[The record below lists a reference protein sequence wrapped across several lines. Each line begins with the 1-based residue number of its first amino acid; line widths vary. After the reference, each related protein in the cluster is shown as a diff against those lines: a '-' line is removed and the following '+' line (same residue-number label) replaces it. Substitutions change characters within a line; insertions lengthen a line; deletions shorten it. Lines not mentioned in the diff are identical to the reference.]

1 MAVAVSDA
9 NPVARFDFA
18 RGPLRGTQLTLY
30 RSSLVRRGA
39 SELETVPLAAIAAVR
54 IGFERNQRQIGW
66 GVALVGCA
74 LALLAVSGPLGS
86 FGAHAAGELLA
97 AGNQGVGRALVSFF
111 RFIEAAASLLP
122 LLAVACAVAGAGL
135 GGLGWQGMTVLTLVL
150 PGAERALSTRG
161 REPALLDFAQA
172 LSDRLMALER

>member
-1 MAVAVSDA
+1 MAVNDA
-9 NPVARFDFA
+9 SPIARFDFA
-18 RGPLRGTQLTLY
+18 RGPLRGTQLALY
-30 RSSLVRRGA
+30 RSSFVRRGA

-54 IGFERNQRQIGW
+54 IGFERDRRQIGW
-66 GVALVGCA
+66 GAALVVCA
-74 LALLAVSGPLGS
+74 LVLLAVSGPLGS
-86 FGAHAAGELLA
+86 FGAHAAAELIA

-111 RFIEAAASLLP
+111 HFVETVASLLP

-150 PGAERALSTRG
+150 PGAERALATRG

-172 LSDRLMALER
+172 LSDRLVAPER